1 MQSVSE
7 AKTAGEDNDKDKDK
21 DEVYPLTLES
31 LVGPLKSQ
39 LLLLCR
45 IAKEQLSD
53 DTLSHVTL
61 RFPAALIRKYSSDFV
76 ILRGE
81 RIDVEGESKK
91 VDNDDAVE
99 GEEEE
104 EFKWSVVSPE
114 KEEEAEEGEGDLVMD
129 ILREEFEAA
138 CLPVLEVRLMCYIAI
153 CVISL
158 LCTALHCT
166 ELHCTGLHLT
176 LNLSYLTRLFTSS
189 ICLIPFANNLI
200 LFMS

>member
-7 AKTAGEDNDKDKDK
+7 AKTAGEDNDKKE
-21 DEVYPLTLES
+21 DEVFPLKLES

-45 IAKEQLSD
+45 IAKEELSD

-61 RFPAALIRKYSSDFV
+61 RFPASLIRKYSSDFV

-81 RIDVEGESKK
+81 RIDAEGESKK

-99 GEEEE
+99 DEGEGEEEL
-104 EFKWSVVSPE
+104 KWSVVSPE
-114 KEEEAEEGEGDLVMD
+114 KEEEGEEGEGDLVMN

-138 CLPVLEVRLMCYIAI
+138 CLPVLEVRHMCPIAA
-153 CVISL
+153 VHWTAYHLELISF
-158 LCTALHCT
+158 CMPVYDPQFAFH
-166 ELHCTGLHLT
+166 HLQII
-176 LNLSYLTRLFTSS
+176 FP
-189 ICLIPFANNLI
+189 I
-200 LFMS
+200 